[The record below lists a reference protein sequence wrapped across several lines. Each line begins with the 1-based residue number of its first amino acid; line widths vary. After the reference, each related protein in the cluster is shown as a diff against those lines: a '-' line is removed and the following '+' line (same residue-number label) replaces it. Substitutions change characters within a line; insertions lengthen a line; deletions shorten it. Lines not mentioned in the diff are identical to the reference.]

1 MRTIQ
6 NAFQVSFLLRD
17 GVIAIAEDADGY
29 PTVRPVNDTDKE
41 EEAEERNYQMVSNLT
56 TTLCDV
62 SDLDSFESKWV
73 S

>member
-17 GVIAIAEDADGY
+17 GIIAIEVDEDGY
-29 PTVRPVNDTDKE
+29 PTVRPVKESDKKNSTE
-41 EEAEERNYQMVSNLT
+41 EQSYQMVSNLS

-62 SDLDSFESKWV
+62 MHFNVVKT
-73 S
+73 